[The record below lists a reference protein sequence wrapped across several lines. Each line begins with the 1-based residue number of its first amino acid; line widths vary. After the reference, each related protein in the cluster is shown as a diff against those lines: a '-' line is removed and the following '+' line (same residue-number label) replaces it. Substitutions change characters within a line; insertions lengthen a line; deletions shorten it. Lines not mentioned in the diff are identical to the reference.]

1 MRWRTHPAVLQ
12 SVPPLPDAW
21 PGAAPDAVEDA
32 LVVGAGLGGIAVA
45 LRLRA
50 LGYRVTILER
60 CRQPG
65 GRARVFSQD
74 GYIFDA
80 GPTVITAPYL
90 FEELFELF
98 GERLAD
104 HVDLLAVRPWYR
116 ITFPDRRHFD
126 YGGTGRGM
134 EAEVEAFA
142 PGNGAGYRRL
152 ARRARQ
158 LFEVGYERYGG
169 TSFDR
174 WQTMLRAFP
183 AIIRLGGLRSLHA
196 LVRRH
201 IRSPELQRAFTL
213 QTLLIGGHP
222 YRTSAI
228 YALIQHLEQR
238 WGVWFARGGTGALVA
253 ALLALAARHGVAL
266 RTATTVSRIV
276 VERGT
281 VRGVVLDDGSML
293 AASVVVANAD
303 APYVHRHLLGRREG
317 WRRWRY
323 SMGLY
328 VLYFGTDRQWPATAH
343 HTIILGED
351 YKALLDEIF
360 DGSAGLPDD
369 PSLYLHRPGATD
381 PSLAPPGCD
390 GFYVLAPVPNLQSSI
405 DWERMEPA
413 FRERILSILEA
424 RELPGLRAHITT
436 LRCITPRD
444 FARDLLSTHGAGFSV
459 APSLLQSAGFRFHN
473 RVRRAE
479 GLYLVGAGTHP
490 GAGVPGVLCSAKVV
504 QSLLEAERAG
514 SLRNRRARPGARPR
528 RSARQPGGSALSTLA
543 RHGRS
548 FRLAGTLLRRRD
560 LEDAATLY
568 AFCRQV
574 DDLADLA
581 DDPDVARGALLDLRH
596 AVAASDARHVRAA
609 PLLEIAGRRDI
620 DLHPALALID
630 TMILDLAPLAVA
642 DEAALL
648 RYAYGAAGTVG
659 LMMYDMLGLRDAAGR
674 RYAVDLGIAMQLTNI
689 ARDVVEDA
697 ARGRLYLPA
706 AWLPAD
712 LSVQGIALTQNAAA
726 VYRAVQRLLALAD
739 RHYRSAEAGMKFL
752 PSRPRAAIR
761 VAARLYEEIGRM
773 IVDAGAGYLAAGRVR
788 VPTSRRLLLLARVV
802 CGPQP
807 AGKAADALIDTYVAV
822 HELQ

>member
-1 MRWRTHPAVLQ
+1 MAEAAF
-12 SVPPLPDAW
+12 DA
-21 PGAAPDAVEDA
+21 GEDA
-32 LVVGAGLGGIAVA
+32 LVIGAGLGGIAVA

-60 CRQPG
+60 CERPG
-65 GRARVFSQD
+65 GRARVFVQD
-74 GYIFDA
+74 GYTFDA

-104 HVDLLAVRPWYR
+104 HVELLAVRPWYR
-116 ITFPDRRHFD
+116 ITYPNRRHFD
-126 YGGTGRGM
+126 YGGTGRSM

-142 PGNGAGYRRL
+142 PGDGAGYRRL

-158 LFEVGYERYGG
+158 LFQVGYEQHGAA
-169 TSFDR
+169 SFDR

-183 AIIRLGGLRSLHA
+183 AIIRLGGLLSLHA

-201 IRSPELQRAFTL
+201 LRSPELQRAFTL

-253 ALLALAARHGVAL
+253 ALLALAARQGVAL
-266 RTATTVSRIV
+266 RTATTVSRVV
-276 VERGT
+276 VEGGT
-281 VRGVVLDDGSML
+281 VQGVVLDDGGML
-293 AASVVVANAD
+293 RASVVVANAD

-328 VLYFGTDRQWPATAH
+328 VLYFGTDTQWPRTAH

-360 DGSAGLPDD
+360 DGSATLPDD

-390 GFYVLAPVPNLQSSI
+390 GFYVLAPVPNLQSPI
-405 DWERMEPA
+405 DWERAEPA
-413 FRERILSILEA
+413 FRDRILSILEA

-444 FARDLLSTHGAGFSV
+444 FASDLLSTHGAGFSV
-459 APSLLQSAGFRFHN
+459 APTLLQSAGFRFHN
-473 RVRRAE
+473 RVSRAE

-504 QSLLEAERAG
+504 QSLLEATHSG
-514 SLRNRRARPGARPR
+514 SPRRPGRSRRP
-528 RSARQPGGSALSTLA
+528 AEPGVSALGTLA

-581 DDPDVARGALLDLRH
+581 DDPEVARTALLRLRH
-596 AVAASDARHVRAA
+596 AVAATDARHAQAA
-609 PLLEIAGRRDI
+609 PLLEIAGRRGI
-620 DLHPALALID
+620 DLQPALALID
-630 TMILDLAPLAVA
+630 TMILDLSPLALA

-659 LMMYDMLGLRDAAGR
+659 LMMYDMLGSRDPAGR
-674 RYAVDLGIAMQLTNI
+674 RHAVDLGIAMQLTNI

-706 AWLPAD
+706 TWLPAD
-712 LSVQGIALTQNAAA
+712 LSLGCIARAENTAAT
-726 VYRAVQRLLALAD
+726 YRAVQLLLALAD
-739 RHYRSAEAGMKFL
+739 RHYRSAESGMKFL
-752 PSRPRAAIR
+752 PLRPRTAIR

-773 IVDAGAGYLAAGRVR
+773 ILDAGAGYLGSGRVR
-788 VPTSRRLLLLARVV
+788 VPTGRRLVLLARVLI
-802 CGPQP
+802 GPRHDGADPLPP
-807 AGKAADALIDTYVAV
+807 ANTYAAV
-822 HELQ
+822 HELL

>member
-1 MRWRTHPAVLQ
+1 M
-12 SVPPLPDAW
+12 
-21 PGAAPDAVEDA
+21 PDAVPGASDNA
-32 LVVGAGLGGIAVA
+32 LVIGAGLGGIAMA
-45 LRLRA
+45 IRLRA
-50 LGYRVTILER
+50 LGYSVSILER
-60 CRQPG
+60 CDQPG
-65 GRARVFSQD
+65 GRARVFRQD
-74 GYIFDA
+74 GFTFDA

-90 FEELFELF
+90 FAELFELF

-104 HVDLLAVRPWYR
+104 HVELLAVRPWYR

-134 EAEVEAFA
+134 EEEVEAFA
-142 PGNGAGYRRL
+142 PGDGAGYRRL
-152 ARRARQ
+152 AARARR
-158 LFEVGYERYGG
+158 LFEIGYERYGDA
-169 TSFDR
+169 SFDR

-201 IRSPELQRAFTL
+201 LSSPELQRAFTL

-253 ALLALAARHGVAL
+253 ALLALAARHGIVL
-266 RTATTVSRIV
+266 RTGTTVSRIV
-276 VERGT
+276 VEQDR

-303 APYVHRHLLGRREG
+303 APYVHRHLLGRRPA

-328 VLYFGTDRQWPATAH
+328 VLYFGTDKLWPETAH

-360 DGSAGLPDD
+360 DGSARLPDD

-381 PSLAPPGCD
+381 DSLAPPGCD
-390 GFYVLAPVPNLQSSI
+390 GFYVLAPVPNLQSPI
-405 DWERMEPA
+405 DWKRMEPA
-413 FRERILSILEA
+413 FRERIISILEA

-436 LRCITPRD
+436 LRCITPLD
-444 FARDLLSTHGAGFSV
+444 FAHDLLSTHGAGFSV
-459 APSLLQSAGFRFHN
+459 APTLLQSAGFRYHN

-504 QSLLEAERAG
+504 QSLLEAERPASPAVKRDQRTG
-514 SLRNRRARPGARPR
+514 RTQGRPR
-528 RSARQPGGSALSTLA
+528 DPAASALGTLS

-548 FRLAGTLLRRRD
+548 FRLAGTLLHRRD

-568 AFCRQV
+568 AFCRRV

-581 DDPDVARGALLDLRH
+581 ADPQVAHAALLHLRRAVAEADTRH
-596 AVAASDARHVRAA
+596 AQAA
-609 PLLEIAGRRDI
+609 PLLEIATRRGI
-620 DLHPALALID
+620 DLQPALALID
-630 TMILDLAPLAVA
+630 TMILDLAPLAVP

-659 LMMYDMLGLRDAAGR
+659 LMMYDMLGVRAPEGR

-697 ARGRLYLPA
+697 ARGRLYLPRS
-706 AWLPAD
+706 WLPAGLMVD
-712 LSVQGIALTQNAAA
+712 GIVLPRNAAS
-726 VYRAVQRLLALAD
+726 VHRAVQRLLALAD
-739 RHYRSAEAGMKFL
+739 RHYRSAEDGMRFL
-752 PSRPRAAIR
+752 PRRPRAAIR

-773 IVDAGAGYLAAGRVR
+773 ILAAGAGYLARGRVR
-788 VPTSRRLLLLARVV
+788 VPAGRRLLLLAQAL
-802 CGPQP
+802 CGPRP
-807 AGKAADALIDTYVAV
+807 EGKGVDARLDTYAAV
-822 HELQ
+822 HELL